1 MMHVE
6 SVQAAVRP
14 PLMPVNVTAGMRR
27 VSSYRRTAS
36 AKVVVEED
44 CWVVEEQALFINIA
58 EIGIYTLMWTRT
70 DITAATAAA
79 AFLPGDGVLGDV
91 AEPEEL
97 ALCAGFLLTESM
109 IETMADIAEMS
120 ICPDAPNL
128 VRVRLVDPS
137 QVHSHRRGGFIAS
150 SCGICGG
157 VDDTGDIRD
166 GLPPVADTLRIDP
179 ATFEPLMAMLQ
190 SRQAVFNCTGGTHA
204 AALFSA
210 DGALLA
216 SAEDLGRHNAMDKV
230 IGQRLLRGLPTAG
243 CGALLSGRVSLELII
258 KAARAGIELVVAVSA
273 PSSLAID
280 AANQLGITLCG
291 FVRQG
296 RMTAFTHP
304 QRLIQ
309 NA

>member
-1 MMHVE
+1 MVHVE

-27 VSSYRRTAS
+27 VSSYRRAAS
-36 AKVVVEED
+36 AQVVIEED
-44 CWVVEEQALFINIA
+44 CWVVEEQALFIDVA

-70 DITAATAAA
+70 DIASAA
-79 AFLPGDGVLGDV
+79 AFLPGDGVLGDA
-91 AEPEEL
+91 AEPEAL

-109 IETMADIAEMS
+109 IETMADIAEMA

-128 VRVRLVDPS
+128 VRVRLVQPS
-137 QVHSHRRGGFIAS
+137 QVNSHRRGGFIAS

-179 ATFEPLMAMLQ
+179 ATFEPLMAALQ
-190 SRQAVFNCTGGTHA
+190 SRQAVFNRTGGTHA

-258 KAARAGIELVVAVSA
+258 KAARAGIELVAAVSA
-273 PSSLAID
+273 PSSLAIE
-280 AANQLGITLCG
+280 AADQLGITLCG

-296 RMTAFTHP
+296 RMTAFSHP
-304 QRLIQ
+304 QRLI
-309 NA
+309 